1 MIRIVI
7 LEDEPLAA
15 QRLTQMINDLEVE
28 CQVVQ
33 VMDTVTEAIEFFRNN
48 SDDYDIVLMDVQLA
62 DGNSFLIFSETEINK
77 PVIFTTAY
85 DEFVFQAFKNLAVDY
100 LLKPVKKEEL
110 AEAINKYLRH
120 FRQLEKDSGS
130 SDWFVF
136 KIGNILKT
144 IRQEEILFIVSINK
158 ISYLIM
164 RDGQKSPVD
173 MPLDDIIGKLKAHE
187 FFKANR
193 QYIVSRPAIQ
203 KISIVSKSRIM
214 LTLKCAEDHA
224 VIVSSERSRMFKL
237 WLNS

>member
-33 VMDTVTEAIEFFRNN
+33 VMDTVMEAIEFFRNN

-110 AEAINKYLRH
+110 AEAINKYIRH

-173 MPLDDIIGKLKAHE
+173 MPLDDIMGKLKAHE

-224 VIVSSERSRMFKL
+224 VIVSSERSRMFKQ